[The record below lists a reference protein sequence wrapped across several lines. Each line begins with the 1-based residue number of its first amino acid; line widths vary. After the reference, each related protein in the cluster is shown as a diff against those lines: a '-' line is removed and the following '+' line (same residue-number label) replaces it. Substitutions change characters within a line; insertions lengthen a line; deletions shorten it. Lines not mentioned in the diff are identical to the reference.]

1 MKLLIDMDGV
11 LCDFEGRIA
20 ELFNRNP
27 VSIRSPSVWNG
38 SQNICD
44 ALGITK
50 SNLWAKVKSDKGFWE
65 NLKPLPWKDELIDLA
80 LSYTNDVY
88 ICTSPGISDPVTL
101 AGKAVWIN
109 NNLPKRFRQDFVM
122 THHKH
127 LLASDGVYLIDDS
140 EKQCQSFN
148 AAGGISILFP
158 SPSNI
163 NYPYRDNPVQY
174 VRSILGIL
182 NDTL

>member
-11 LCDFEGRIA
+11 LCDFEGRVA
-20 ELFNRNP
+20 KLFGKTP
-27 VSIRSPSVWNG
+27 VWNG
-38 SQNICD
+38 SQNICE
-44 ALGITK
+44 ALGISK
-50 SNLWAKVKSDKGFWE
+50 SNLWSTIKSDKYFWE
-65 NLKPLPWKDELIDLA
+65 NLEPLPWKDELINLA
-80 LSYTNDVY
+80 ISYADDVY

-101 AGKAVWIN
+101 AGKANWIN

-127 LLASDGVYLIDDS
+127 LLASEDVYLIDDS

-163 NYPYRDNPVQY
+163 NYPYKDNPVQY

-182 NDTL
+182 NDAS